1 MVVSTQLLKTNL
13 KIPSTGTNCV
23 QDSIDKNIYVCCIY
37 IYIYIYISVGAT
49 NEAIF
54 QTSFRVLLFSR
65 EVFETMKFT
74 KLL

>member
-1 MVVSTQLLKTNL
+1 MYVV
-13 KIPSTGTNCV
+13 
-23 QDSIDKNIYVCCIY
+23 Y

-74 KLL
+74 KLLRRQMFF

>member
-1 MVVSTQLLKTNL
+1 MKGLEAS
-13 KIPSTGTNCV
+13 
-23 QDSIDKNIYVCCIY
+23 
-37 IYIYIYISVGAT
+37 

-65 EVFETMKFT
+65 EVFETMKST

>member
-1 MVVSTQLLKTNL
+1 MFL
-13 KIPSTGTNCV
+13 
-23 QDSIDKNIYVCCIY
+23 YVHTCWTY
-37 IYIYIYISVGAT
+37 MKGLGAS

-74 KLL
+74 KLLQRQMFF